1 MQPLFSKFHNMKI
14 VKAICLGMS
23 AFALP
28 LFAADWSSNYLA
40 MAAFVPGNAEGN
52 RPGYVKP
59 IATYVGPVH
68 NAYRLSNAGVPQAS
82 SFEAGPRFNIV
93 FLKDRDRT
101 YSKSDVPTIFGDKAE
116 YTYDNNLQ
124 RYVIG
129 GNKNLNGLSVFTLP
143 YLQLGGSFYHARLV
157 FRGMYFPGITQLRGY
172 HLLGFGLQYGFG
184 HFFNDKLPAGL
195 RDHFD
200 ASLAF
205 GYNSAYI
212 GYRPDDFSG
221 KLDLD
226 FTATHT
232 QLILGYSPFKPVDLM
247 LSFGYETSKME
258 SSGHLTYD
266 KGGDIHPGITVH
278 GRNGFRFGAEVA
290 FSFGASFHPVVGG
303 NFGTVNA
310 LNANVLYFKQSF
322 GENKKAEQNAKDES
336 SQDAQTAAET
346 PADTSGAAVA
356 EQDYGQNQSQ
366 DSTQAKTLSPREQK
380 KLRLKNRTNGS
391 DAQEGRGVQQ

>member
-1 MQPLFSKFHNMKI
+1 MKI

-28 LFAADWSSNYLA
+28 LFAADWSSNYQA
-40 MAAFVPGNAEGN
+40 MAAFDPDNAEGN

-59 IATYVGPVH
+59 IATYVGSVL
-68 NAYRLSNAGVPQAS
+68 NANWISNAGVPQAFT
-82 SFEAGPRFNIV
+82 FEAGLPFNIV

-143 YLQLGGSFYHARLV
+143 YLQLGGSFYHVRLV
-157 FRGMYFPGITQLRGY
+157 FRGMYFPDITQLQGY
-172 HLLGFGLQYGFG
+172 HLLGFGLQYSFG

-221 KLDLD
+221 KLNLD

-322 GENKKAEQNAKDES
+322 GENKKPQQNAKDES
-336 SQDAQTAAET
+336 SQDAQTAAEA

-356 EQDYGQNQSQ
+356 EQDYGQNQGQ
-366 DSTQAKTLSPREQK
+366 DSTQTKSFSPREQK
-380 KLRLKNRTNGS
+380 KLRLRNRTNGS